1 MKKTLK
7 RVLAVILVLV
17 LSLTA
22 LAAVASAAPAAEK
35 AESASVGSAI
45 GSFFKKI
52 ANAIKGIIDRIVGG
66 IRPEPKPEPDTTAP
80 AEPNAP
86 AEDSG
91 FEFVQDSGKLEHVGD
106 FH

>member
-22 LAAVASAAPAAEK
+22 LAVFFYD
-35 AESASVGSAI
+35 SASSEMYYCYIVGSAI
-45 GSFFKKI
+45 GNFFKRI
-52 ANAIKGIIDRIVGG
+52 ANAIKGIIDKIVGG
-66 IRPEPKPEPDTTAP
+66 IKPEPKPEPDTTAP
-80 AEPNAP
+80 AQPNAP

-91 FEFVQDSGKLEHVGD
+91 FEFVRDSGKLEHVGD

>member
-7 RVLAVILVLV
+7 RVLAVILVLA

-52 ANAIKGIIDRIVGG
+52 ANAIKGIIDKIVGG
-66 IRPEPKPEPDTTAP
+66 IKPKPEPDTTAP

-91 FEFVQDSGKLEHVGD
+91 FEFVRDSGKLEHVGD

>member
-7 RVLAVILVLV
+7 RVLAVILVFV

-35 AESASVGSAI
+35 AESASVGS
-45 GSFFKKI
+45 FFKKI
-52 ANAIKGIIDRIVGG
+52 ANAIKGIIDKIVGG
-66 IRPEPKPEPDTTAP
+66 IKPEPKPEPDTTAP

>member
-35 AESASVGSAI
+35 AESASVGS
-45 GSFFKKI
+45 FFKKI
-52 ANAIKGIIDRIVGG
+52 ANAIKGIIDKIVGG
-66 IRPEPKPEPDTTAP
+66 IKPESKPEPDTTAP

-91 FEFVQDSGKLEHVGD
+91 FEFVRDSGKLEHVGD

>member
-35 AESASVGSAI
+35 AESASVGS
-45 GSFFKKI
+45 FFKKI
-52 ANAIKGIIDRIVGG
+52 ANAIKGIIDKIVGG
-66 IRPEPKPEPDTTAP
+66 IKPKPEPDTTAP

-91 FEFVQDSGKLEHVGD
+91 FVFVRDSGKLEHVGD